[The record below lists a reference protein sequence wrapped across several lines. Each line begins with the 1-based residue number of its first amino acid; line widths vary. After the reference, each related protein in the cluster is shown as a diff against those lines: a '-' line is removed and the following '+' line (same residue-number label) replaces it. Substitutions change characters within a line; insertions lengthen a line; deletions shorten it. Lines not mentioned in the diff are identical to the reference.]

1 MIKIVIVIKANGDRV
16 EFSESRLLRSLIRAG
31 AEKETAKNILLKIKP
46 HIKDLITTKIIYNL
60 AFKEL
65 RKVDSPTASRYE
77 SRWAIIRLGRGQQ
90 GFSFEQFISR
100 LFERIGYKVKL
111 NQLVQG
117 KSINH
122 EVDLIAEKDDERIMI
137 ECKHKSKPGIWIN
150 VQTPLYVYARFLD
163 LEGEFSRPGLI
174 TNSRFSRQS
183 EIYGESVNMLLLSW
197 NYPQKN
203 NLRDL
208 VDKHA
213 LYPITV
219 LRSID
224 NGDLSKLL
232 FRNIVVVADILET
245 PQNILARVLGKDK
258 ALKIIEEAKKTAK
271 YKISKE

>member
-1 MIKIVIVIKANGDRV
+1 M
-16 EFSESRLLRSLIRAG
+16 RAG
-31 AEKETAKNILLKIKP
+31 AEKKTAEKILLKIKP
-46 HIKDLITTKIIYNL
+46 FLKNNTTTKRIYDL

-77 SRWAIIRLGRGQQ
+77 SKWAIVRLGRGQQ
-90 GFSFEQFISR
+90 GFSFEQFIGR
-100 LFERIGYKVKL
+100 LFERMGYTVKL

-117 KSINH
+117 KSISH

-137 ECKHKSKPGIWIN
+137 ECKHKSKPGIWVN

-183 EIYGESVNMLLLSW
+183 EIYGESVNMMMLSW
-197 NYPQKN
+197 NYPKEN

-208 VDKHA
+208 VDKYV

-219 LRSID
+219 LKSVD
-224 NGDLSKLL
+224 NGTLSKLL

-245 PQNILARVLGKDK
+245 PQNILSRILGKDK
-258 ALKIIEEAKKTAK
+258 MLKILAEAENLVRFKFKKRGVNNG
-271 YKISKE
+271 